1 MYFQFLDYNRQIDS
15 WRQASPKLLWVER
28 WPSHFHFLWIW
39 ECVVYSSS
47 WLGGALKVILFCD
60 YSKNLEAERSAPI
73 SCHFP
78 FDSWRQS
85 KNQKEIIVYHQRQ
98 RNQDTDKTIFICFLI
113 QAGRNKYP
121 GLIKKW
127 RRCLLLF
134 QAIKNWR
141 GILFC
146 FYRKI
151 WLIGIIKI
159 WFVIAPLPKIRK
171 ERLKSPFLVVS
182 PTWAMSIN
190 RSPVWWFSVQNKV
203 ICLIS
208 NIWGTFLVAQWLRH
222 QVSTARG
229 TGSNAWFG
237 N

>member
-1 MYFQFLDYNRQIDS
+1 MCVCVCVWLYEHKGAHKTKSGSKSLESYHKLDPNSEAQSLIRYMYFQFLDYNRQIDS

-134 QAIKNWR
+134 QAIKKLE
-141 GILFC
+141 GDFVLFLQ
-146 FYRKI
+146 KN
-151 WLIGIIKI
+151 LIDRYYQDMICDC
-159 WFVIAPLPKIRK
+159 
-171 ERLKSPFLVVS
+171 PF
-182 PTWAMSIN
+182 T
-190 RSPVWWFSVQNKV
+190 QNKK
-203 ICLIS
+203 
-208 NIWGTFLVAQWLRH
+208 GKT
-222 QVSTARG
+222 
-229 TGSNAWFG
+229 
-237 N
+237 

>member
-1 MYFQFLDYNRQIDS
+1 MYFHFIDYNRQIDS

-78 FDSWRQS
+78 FNSWRQS

-98 RNQDTDKTIFICFLI
+98 RNQATDKTIFICFLT
-113 QAGRNKYP
+113 QAGKNKYP

-127 RRCLLLF
+127 RRYLLYF
-134 QAIKNWR
+134 QAIKKLE
-141 GILFC
+141 GDFVLFLQ
-146 FYRKI
+146 KN
-151 WLIGIIKI
+151 LIDRYYQDRICDC
-159 WFVIAPLPKIRK
+159 
-171 ERLKSPFLVVS
+171 PF
-182 PTWAMSIN
+182 T
-190 RSPVWWFSVQNKV
+190 QNKKGKTQESLSG
-203 ICLIS
+203 CIS
-208 NIWGTFLVAQWLRH
+208 YMSHVY
-222 QVSTARG
+222 
-229 TGSNAWFG
+229 
-237 N
+237 